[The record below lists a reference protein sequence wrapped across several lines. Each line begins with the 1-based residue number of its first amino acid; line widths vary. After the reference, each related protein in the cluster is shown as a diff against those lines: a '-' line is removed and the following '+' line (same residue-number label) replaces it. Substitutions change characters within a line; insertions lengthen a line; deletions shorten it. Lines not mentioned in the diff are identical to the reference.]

1 MARSK
6 VTTLLKR
13 WELPSG
19 WTWKPLGAVAY
30 VEAGYKTLNKSLVD
44 EQGTIP
50 LIMSGDLQ
58 NRKTIPISRYITRE
72 SYEKI
77 IGKKYDRKQQ
87 PGRKLLMAVARDTTR
102 GRIGILEENPAIF
115 NGVTFAFIPK
125 ERQMRLDYLYY
136 YFLMES
142 TQTFIQESL
151 TPGPRTYTNK
161 ELFQDKMPIPVPPME
176 QGDAL
181 ALQDQ
186 IIDRIEMLTGDAEE
200 GRSQLTSMRA
210 RSLEAFSSIL
220 AQLFAPER
228 IKDWQREPLSN
239 LITLRTGTGFK
250 NTDENARL
258 PYIKPGSIINNIG
271 RHDPYSAYAE
281 AYTQEERG
289 GYIIANDGATLLYVR
304 LNPEARRA
312 ALLDQQRA
320 ICHNSI
326 LPISVRNT
334 AKLSPSF
341 LLYSLLT
348 PDFTR
353 FMLNYT
359 SGAVGSQISQ
369 EMMQTLSSSYEFPLP
384 EPEIQQHIS
393 SYLDQ
398 MQQTIYEGQALLERD
413 VSAIEQAEGAILEH
427 AYRGEL

>member
-1 MARSK
+1 MMARSK

-19 WTWKPLGAVAY
+19 WTWKPLRAVAY

-58 NRKTIPISRYITRE
+58 NRKTIQISRYITRE

-77 IGKKYDRKQQ
+77 VGKKYDRRQQ
-87 PGRKLLMAVARDTTR
+87 PGRKLLIAVARDTTR

-115 NGVTFAFIPK
+115 NSVTFAIIPK
-125 ERQMRLDYLYY
+125 GQMRLDYLYY

-142 TQTFIQESL
+142 TRIFIQERL

-176 QGDAL
+176 QGEVL

-186 IIDRIEMLTGDAEE
+186 IIDRIEMLTRDAEE
-200 GRSQLTSMRA
+200 GRDQLFGMRTK
-210 RSLEAFSSIL
+210 SLEAFSSVL
-220 AQLFAPER
+220 AHLFAPER
-228 IKDWQREPLSN
+228 TKDWKRERLSN
-239 LITLRTGTGFK
+239 LLTERKGSSFK
-250 NTDENARL
+250 NIAENARL

-271 RHDPYSAYAE
+271 RHDPYSAYVE
-281 AYTQEERG
+281 AHTQEERG
-289 GYIIANDGATLLYVR
+289 GYIIENDGATLLYVR

-312 ALLDQQRA
+312 TLLDQERA

-326 LPISVRNT
+326 FPISVRNT

-341 LLYSLLT
+341 LLYALLT

-359 SGAVGSQISQ
+359 SGAVRSQVSQ
-369 EMMQTLSSSYEFPLP
+369 EMMQALYSYELPLP
-384 EPEIQQHIS
+384 EPEIQRHIS

-398 MQQTIYEGQALLERD
+398 MQQAIYEGQALLERD